1 MRRPSLH
8 IHTTHTR
15 DAALLK
21 LKRVNRWLIMG
32 SIVLTG
38 VLADV
43 AASAFPGKTK
53 TTAKGATGTHRHTK
67 KSDPVGVLAPPAK
80 APESAPNSSSG
91 EGSADPPSEG
101 SAGEGSSAG
110 ESPQSSEAPSPETS
124 TAPESSSEA
133 QSEAQSEE
141 PSAESSGPVVS
152 GGS

>member
-53 TTAKGATGTHRHTK
+53 TTAKGATRTHRHTK

-80 APESAPNSSSG
+80 APESSSSG

-101 SAGEGSSAG
+101 SAGEGSSAAEGSSAG

-124 TAPESSSEA
+124 AAPKSSSEA
-133 QSEAQSEE
+133 QSEA
-141 PSAESSGPVVS
+141 PAAESSGPVVS

>member
-53 TTAKGATGTHRHTK
+53 TTAKGAAGTHRHTK

-80 APESAPNSSSG
+80 APESSSSG

-124 TAPESSSEA
+124 ASPKCSSEA
-133 QSEAQSEE
+133 QSEA
-141 PSAESSGPVVS
+141 PAAESSGPVVS